1 MSKNPN
7 FGEVTLRPVGGK
19 GTKIGQTDRPQNQS
33 EKARSELSTTA
44 FGTGGRRLQ
53 LIWNFVWL
61 RCSNYLTNVRA
72 TSFQFDFRVGWS
84 EMAWLLVFNM
94 LGNKNH
100 DLVCLHFRLNNE
112 KVKSSQNRLSLI
124 CFFSFQQIL
133 WKLRTEGSHRK
144 FKSKIVHFQ
153 RKEFW

>member
-72 TSFQFDFRVGWS
+72 TSFQL
-84 EMAWLLVFNM
+84 EL
-94 LGNKNH
+94 
-100 DLVCLHFRLNNE
+100 FRL
-112 KVKSSQNRLSLI
+112 K
-124 CFFSFQQIL
+124 
-133 WKLRTEGSHRK
+133 
-144 FKSKIVHFQ
+144 
-153 RKEFW
+153 